1 MTIRTA
7 LFTQKR
13 MKQLQTAVAVICFL
27 FMIFPLYWLFSSSLK
42 TEASV
47 FARPPEIFPLRPT
60 LEAYITQLNQVTF
73 DILGSFKNSLLISFC
88 TMVISVCLAV
98 PAAYGLARF
107 RLKGK
112 NLIVFLFLVSQMLPQ
127 IFTLIP
133 NFIIFKKIGIYN
145 TYWAPILSNCTLA
158 FLSH

>member
-1 MTIRTA
+1 MPHEKTDNVLYTKAHETA
-7 LFTQKR
+7 ADSCGSGL
-13 MKQLQTAVAVICFL
+13 
-27 FMIFPLYWLFSSSLK
+27 FPLYDIPPVLAVLQF
-42 TEASV
+42 TENRSICVCQAAGDISHASHTG
-47 FARPPEIFPLRPT
+47 RL
-60 LEAYITQLNQVTF
+60 YNQLNQVTF

-88 TMVISVCLAV
+88 TMIISVTLAI

-107 RLKGK
+107 RIKGK

-145 TYWAPILSNCTLA
+145 TYWRPFCQTAP
-158 FLSH
+158 